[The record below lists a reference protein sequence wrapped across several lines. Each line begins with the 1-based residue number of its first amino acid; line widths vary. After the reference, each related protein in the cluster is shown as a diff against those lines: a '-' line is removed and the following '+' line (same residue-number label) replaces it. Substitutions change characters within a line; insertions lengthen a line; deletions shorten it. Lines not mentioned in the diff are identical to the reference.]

1 LIIGKSVLRTLISV
15 SIIISLQV
23 LFDVQFKST
32 DDLKKALGSSDV
44 VEVEKQTFP
53 LLLDSKGMNALLYSD
68 PFSKICFT
76 CSLVSGF
83 LKQGKV
89 VYVDLDTVF
98 TSYTKNHIFDVD
110 SGDLEIFLPSENEF
124 ERILSDICSHL
135 DANTVLVVVDSLN
148 SFYHL
153 YDKIKVGSL
162 NRLLSAYVSLLLN
175 HTRRI
180 RCALLIT
187 SMIRHKKTS
196 EWLLAP
202 SSKRLIE
209 AKSSVILNAQLGAKG
224 LIVDIVKN
232 QPLKLHSKKLVI
244 AKDQIPIRV

>member
-1 LIIGKSVLRTLISV
+1 
-15 SIIISLQV
+15 
-23 LFDVQFKST
+23 VQFKST
-32 DDLKKALGSSDV
+32 DDLKKALASSDIL
-44 VEVEKQTFP
+44 EVEKQAFP

-76 CSLVSGF
+76 CCLVSEF
-83 LKQGKV
+83 LTKGKV

-98 TSYTKNHIFDVD
+98 TSYTRNHIFDVN

-124 ERILSDICSHL
+124 ERMLSDICSRL
-135 DANTVLVVVDSLN
+135 DGNTVLVVIDSLN

-162 NRLLSAYVSLLLN
+162 NRLLSAYISLLLN
-175 HTRRI
+175 HTRRVG
-180 RCALLIT
+180 CALLVT

-209 AKSSVILNAQLGAKG
+209 AKSRVILNVQLDTTG

-232 QPLKLHSKKLVI
+232 ERLRIYSKKLLI
-244 AKDQIPIRV
+244 AKDLIPIRS